1 MIKKLKNL
9 RIKEVKH
16 LAMHLGTNISEINKI
31 CHTIDTSP
39 QKYYFQWPK
48 KFKNGKIRPM
58 VKIQGR
64 LRAILDRLKVL
75 LQNIELPLY
84 VHGGVL
90 GHSTK
95 TNAMPHLN
103 KSMLVC
109 ADLEKHFPNTS
120 HRKVYSMFL
129 LQQKCSP
136 NVSRILTRLTT
147 LNGALP
153 QGSPTSTI
161 VSNLVTLP
169 LTKRLYGFAKVR
181 GAKCTQYVDD
191 YTFSGNKRIARCQ
204 NKIAKIIKQE
214 GYKINLSKT
223 KVMPASEEQI
233 TTGIKVNNPSPD
245 IPKEK
250 LRKARQDMN
259 KLEQMIENYEF
270 ISEKKLKSIQ
280 GQICYIRQFN
290 LGAARFQQNRLNR
303 IKRKLV

>member
-1 MIKKLKNL
+1 MKKKLKNL

-16 LAMHLGTNISEINKI
+16 LAMHLGTNTSELNNI

-39 QKYYFQWPK
+39 RKYYFQWHK
-48 KFKNGKIRPM
+48 TFKNGKIRPM
-58 VKIQGR
+58 VKIHGR
-64 LRAILDRLKVL
+64 LRVILDRLKKL
-75 LQNIELPLY
+75 FQRIDLPPY
-84 VHGGVL
+84 VHGGVP
-90 GHSTK
+90 GRSTK
-95 TNAMPHLN
+95 TNAKPHLN
-103 KSMLVC
+103 KPMLVC

-120 HRKVYSMFL
+120 HRKVYSMFC
-129 LQQKCSP
+129 QQQECSP
-136 NVSRILTRLTT
+136 NIARILTRLTT

-161 VSNLVTLP
+161 ISNLVTLP
-169 LTKRLYGFAKVR
+169 LTKRLYGFAEAR

-191 YTFSGNKRIARCQ
+191 YTFSGNKRLARCQ
-204 NKIAKIIKQE
+204 NKIAKIIKQ
-214 GYKINLSKT
+214 GGHKINLSKT
-223 KVMPASEEQI
+223 KVMPATEEQI

-290 LGAARFQQNRLNR
+290 PGAAKFQQNRLNR